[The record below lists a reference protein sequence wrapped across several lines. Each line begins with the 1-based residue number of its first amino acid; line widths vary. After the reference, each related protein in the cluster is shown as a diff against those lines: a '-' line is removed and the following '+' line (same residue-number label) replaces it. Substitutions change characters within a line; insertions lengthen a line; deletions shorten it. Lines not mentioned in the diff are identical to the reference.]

1 MNVNKSYAINYK
13 DSISHENSYQKENEE
28 NISSSRKE
36 LKESLS
42 KKKNIKYNDID
53 LNTLFSKS
61 TKKSETNKFNKQNIN
76 DFELEEENG
85 GNLNNNDENENNK
98 EEVKEE
104 EFSNEKID
112 ENASNLK
119 QIEKINNN
127 KIELNLIEIK
137 ETNSDENKNME
148 NENNDLIDI
157 NKQLLN
163 KITELKKEMEFTKR
177 EMRKK
182 DEKLLI
188 YVNKYDK
195 IDTEKENNKDKNE
208 NLEEELI
215 NKQDEIDSKSKKN
228 KELTNKN
235 IDLEQDMNKIK
246 INYKRKGNLNDFN
259 KKKYKMKNKDL
270 DKTNEEKNKKEI
282 SIKFKHLEE
291 NINYED
297 LSIDELHNERNVLIK
312 ERDEMTILYDKLP
325 IKLVTKEQINL
336 KTELEK
342 NINIINNKLMKIR
355 LQIKSFNQ
363 WIINFNI
370 KLLNNFFI

>member
-1 MNVNKSYAINYK
+1 M
-13 DSISHENSYQKENEE
+13 
-28 NISSSRKE
+28 
-36 LKESLS
+36 
-42 KKKNIKYNDID
+42 
-53 LNTLFSKS
+53 
-61 TKKSETNKFNKQNIN
+61 
-76 DFELEEENG
+76 
-85 GNLNNNDENENNK
+85 
-98 EEVKEE
+98 
-104 EFSNEKID
+104 
-112 ENASNLK
+112 
-119 QIEKINNN
+119 
-127 KIELNLIEIK
+127 
-137 ETNSDENKNME
+137 
-148 NENNDLIDI
+148 
-157 NKQLLN
+157 
-163 KITELKKEMEFTKR
+163 
-177 EMRKK
+177 
-182 DEKLLI
+182 I

-363 WIINFNI
+363 
-370 KLLNNFFI
+370 

>member
-1 MNVNKSYAINYK
+1 M
-13 DSISHENSYQKENEE
+13 
-28 NISSSRKE
+28 
-36 LKESLS
+36 
-42 KKKNIKYNDID
+42 
-53 LNTLFSKS
+53 
-61 TKKSETNKFNKQNIN
+61 
-76 DFELEEENG
+76 
-85 GNLNNNDENENNK
+85 
-98 EEVKEE
+98 
-104 EFSNEKID
+104 KI
-112 ENASNLK
+112 
-119 QIEKINNN
+119 
-127 KIELNLIEIK
+127 
-137 ETNSDENKNME
+137 
-148 NENNDLIDI
+148 IDI

-270 DKTNEEKNKKEI
+270 DKTNEEKNKKQI

-363 WIINFNI
+363 
-370 KLLNNFFI
+370 

>member
-1 MNVNKSYAINYK
+1 
-13 DSISHENSYQKENEE
+13 
-28 NISSSRKE
+28 
-36 LKESLS
+36 
-42 KKKNIKYNDID
+42 
-53 LNTLFSKS
+53 
-61 TKKSETNKFNKQNIN
+61 
-76 DFELEEENG
+76 
-85 GNLNNNDENENNK
+85 
-98 EEVKEE
+98 
-104 EFSNEKID
+104 
-112 ENASNLK
+112 
-119 QIEKINNN
+119 
-127 KIELNLIEIK
+127 
-137 ETNSDENKNME
+137 ME

-195 IDTEKENNKDKNE
+195 IDTKKENNKDKNE

-363 WIINFNI
+363 
-370 KLLNNFFI
+370 

>member
-1 MNVNKSYAINYK
+1 M
-13 DSISHENSYQKENEE
+13 
-28 NISSSRKE
+28 
-36 LKESLS
+36 
-42 KKKNIKYNDID
+42 
-53 LNTLFSKS
+53 
-61 TKKSETNKFNKQNIN
+61 
-76 DFELEEENG
+76 
-85 GNLNNNDENENNK
+85 
-98 EEVKEE
+98 
-104 EFSNEKID
+104 KI
-112 ENASNLK
+112 
-119 QIEKINNN
+119 
-127 KIELNLIEIK
+127 
-137 ETNSDENKNME
+137 
-148 NENNDLIDI
+148 IDI

-325 IKLVTKEQINL
+325 IKLVTREQINL

-363 WIINFNI
+363 
-370 KLLNNFFI
+370 

>member
-1 MNVNKSYAINYK
+1 M
-13 DSISHENSYQKENEE
+13 
-28 NISSSRKE
+28 
-36 LKESLS
+36 
-42 KKKNIKYNDID
+42 
-53 LNTLFSKS
+53 
-61 TKKSETNKFNKQNIN
+61 
-76 DFELEEENG
+76 
-85 GNLNNNDENENNK
+85 
-98 EEVKEE
+98 
-104 EFSNEKID
+104 KI
-112 ENASNLK
+112 
-119 QIEKINNN
+119 
-127 KIELNLIEIK
+127 
-137 ETNSDENKNME
+137 
-148 NENNDLIDI
+148 IDI

-270 DKTNEEKNKKEI
+270 DKNKEEKNKKEI

-363 WIINFNI
+363 
-370 KLLNNFFI
+370 

>member
-1 MNVNKSYAINYK
+1 
-13 DSISHENSYQKENEE
+13 
-28 NISSSRKE
+28 
-36 LKESLS
+36 
-42 KKKNIKYNDID
+42 
-53 LNTLFSKS
+53 
-61 TKKSETNKFNKQNIN
+61 
-76 DFELEEENG
+76 
-85 GNLNNNDENENNK
+85 
-98 EEVKEE
+98 
-104 EFSNEKID
+104 
-112 ENASNLK
+112 
-119 QIEKINNN
+119 
-127 KIELNLIEIK
+127 
-137 ETNSDENKNME
+137 ME

-363 WIINFNI
+363 
-370 KLLNNFFI
+370 